1 MIRSLLVPATGTETD
16 LTALTTAAKIARAF
30 LAHIEV
36 LHVRLDAIDVAVQ
49 TASGQGGPL
58 VEHLIQQLEQDAHE
72 RESRA
77 RRTFE
82 DFCRRENVPLLDES
96 GSGPAVGP
104 SAQWHVETGDEPDT
118 VASHGIFAD
127 LVICARSP
135 GNHFTARLILESALL
150 NTGRPLL
157 IPSAGGTPSDFRGD
171 TVAIAWKPT
180 PQAARAVAAAMPLL
194 ARAKDVV
201 VMTVEEE
208 DSIGQADG
216 LVRNLARHGLRVR
229 TERLASGVRDAAT
242 ILLDAAAKE
251 ASLLVM
257 GGYGHS
263 RIREWVFGG
272 FTRQVLADAPL
283 PVFMAH

>member
-1 MIRSLLVPATGTETD
+1 MMRSLLVPVTGTEAD
-16 LTALTTAAKIARAF
+16 LTALTTALKIARDF
-30 LAHIEV
+30 SAHIDA
-36 LHVRLDAIDVAVQ
+36 LHVRLDAVDVAVK

-72 RESRA
+72 RETRA

-82 DFCRRENVPLLDES
+82 DFCNRENVPRVDRP
-96 GSGPAVGP
+96 GSEQAVSP
-104 SAQWHVETGDEPDT
+104 SAQWHVETGDEPGT
-118 VASHGIFAD
+118 VASYGMLVD
-127 LVICARSP
+127 LIVCARSAD
-135 GNHFTARLILESALL
+135 NHFATRLILESALL

-157 IPSAGGTPSDFRGD
+157 IPSAVGTLPEFTGG

-180 PQAARAVAAAMPLL
+180 PQAARAITAAMPLL

-208 DSIGQADG
+208 DSIRKADG
-216 LVRNLARHGLRVR
+216 LMRNLAWHGLRAS
-229 TERLASGVRDAAT
+229 TERLSLKGRDPAKT
-242 ILLDAAAKE
+242 LLDAAEKK

-272 FTRQVLADAPL
+272 FTQQVLADAPL

>member
-1 MIRSLLVPATGTETD
+1 MMRSLLVPVTGIEAD
-16 LTALTTAAKIARAF
+16 LTALTTALKIARDF
-30 LAHIEV
+30 SAHIDA
-36 LHVRLDAIDVAVQ
+36 LHVRLDAVDVAVK

-72 RESRA
+72 RETRA

-82 DFCRRENVPLLDES
+82 DFCNRENVPRVDMP
-96 GSGPAVGP
+96 GSEQAVSP
-104 SAQWHVETGDEPDT
+104 SAQWHVETGDEPGN
-118 VASHGIFAD
+118 VASHGMLAD
-127 LVICARSP
+127 LIVCPRSP
-135 GNHFTARLILESALL
+135 DNHFTTRLILESALL

-157 IPSAGGTPSDFRGD
+157 IPGAVGTDPEFTGG

-180 PQAARAVAAAMPLL
+180 PQAARAITAAMPLL

-208 DSIGQADG
+208 DSIRKADG
-216 LVRNLARHGLRVR
+216 LMRNLAWHGLRAS
-229 TERLASGVRDAAT
+229 TERLPLKGRDPAKT
-242 ILLDAAAKE
+242 LLDAADKK

-272 FTRQVLADAPL
+272 FTQQILADAPL

>member
-1 MIRSLLVPATGTETD
+1 MRSLLVPVTGTEAD
-16 LTALTTAAKIARAF
+16 LTALTTALKIARDF
-30 LAHIEV
+30 SAHLDV
-36 LHVRLDAIDVAVQ
+36 LHVRLDAVDVAVK

-58 VEHLIQQLEQDAHE
+58 VEHLIQQLEEEGHE
-72 RESRA
+72 RETRA

-82 DFCRRENVPLLDES
+82 DFCNRENVPLVDMP
-96 GSGPAVGP
+96 GSEPTVSP

-118 VASHGIFAD
+118 VASHGMLAD

-135 GNHFTARLILESALL
+135 HNHFTTRLILESALL

-157 IPSAGGTPSDFRGD
+157 IPGVVGKAPEFGGGT
-171 TVAIAWKPT
+171 VVIAWKPT
-180 PQAARAVAAAMPLL
+180 PHAARAVTAAMPLL
-194 ARAKDVV
+194 ARAKEVV

-208 DSIGQADG
+208 DSLGTADG
-216 LVRNLARHGLRVR
+216 LVQNLAWHGLRASG
-229 TERLASGVRDAAT
+229 ERLPLKGRDPAKT
-242 ILLDAAAKE
+242 LLDAAETK

-263 RIREWVFGG
+263 RIREWVLGG
-272 FTRQVLADAPL
+272 FTQQVLADAPL

>member
-1 MIRSLLVPATGTETD
+1 MRSLLVPATGTQAD
-16 LTALTTAAKIARAF
+16 LTALTTALKIARDF
-30 LAHIEV
+30 SAHIDV
-36 LHVRLDAIDVAVQ
+36 LHVRLDAVDVAVKV
-49 TASGQGGPL
+49 ASGQGGPL
-58 VEHLIQQLEQDAHE
+58 VEHLIQQLEEDAHE
-72 RESRA
+72 RETRA

-82 DFCRRENVPLLDES
+82 DFCTRENVRLVDAPGCE
-96 GSGPAVGP
+96 PAVSP
-104 SAQWHVETGDEPDT
+104 SAQWHVETGDEPDM
-118 VASHGIFAD
+118 VVFHGMLAD

-135 GNHFTARLILESALL
+135 DNHFTTRLILESALL

-157 IPSAGGTPSDFRGD
+157 IPSAVGTPPDFGGG

-180 PQAARAVAAAMPLL
+180 PQAARAITAAMPLL

-201 VMTVEEE
+201 VMTIEEE
-208 DSIGQADG
+208 DSFWKADG
-216 LVRNLARHGLRVR
+216 LVRNLAWHGLRAS
-229 TERLASGVRDAAT
+229 TERLALKGRDPAKT
-242 ILLDAAAKE
+242 LLDAAEKK

-272 FTRQVLADAPL
+272 FTRQILADAPL

>member
-1 MIRSLLVPATGTETD
+1 MMRSLLVPATGTQAD
-16 LTALTTAAKIARAF
+16 LTALTTALKIARDF
-30 LAHIEV
+30 SAHIDV
-36 LHVRLDAIDVAVQ
+36 LHVRLDAVDVAVKV
-49 TASGQGGPL
+49 ASGQGGPL
-58 VEHLIQQLEQDAHE
+58 VEHLIQQLEEDAHE
-72 RESRA
+72 RETRA

-82 DFCRRENVPLLDES
+82 DFCTRENVRLVDAPGCE
-96 GSGPAVGP
+96 PAVSP

-118 VASHGIFAD
+118 VVSHGMLAD
-127 LVICARSP
+127 MVICARSP
-135 GNHFTARLILESALL
+135 DNHFTTRLILESALL

-157 IPSAGGTPSDFRGD
+157 IPSAVGTPPDFGGG

-180 PQAARAVAAAMPLL
+180 PEAARAVTAAMPLL

-201 VMTVEEE
+201 VMTIEEE
-208 DSIGQADG
+208 DSLWQMDG
-216 LVRNLARHGLRVR
+216 LVRNLAWHGLRAS
-229 TERLASGVRDAAT
+229 TERLPLKGRDPAKT
-242 ILLDAAAKE
+242 LLDAAEKK

-272 FTRQVLADAPL
+272 FTRQILADAPL

>member
-1 MIRSLLVPATGTETD
+1 MMRSLLVPATGTQAD
-16 LTALTTAAKIARAF
+16 LTALTTALKIARDF
-30 LAHIEV
+30 SAHIDV
-36 LHVRLDAIDVAVQ
+36 LHVRLDAVDVAVK
-49 TASGQGGPL
+49 TTSGQGGPL

-72 RESRA
+72 RETRA

-82 DFCRRENVPLLDES
+82 DFCTRENVRLVDAPGCE
-96 GSGPAVGP
+96 PAVSP
-104 SAQWHVETGDEPDT
+104 SAQWHVETGDEPDM
-118 VASHGIFAD
+118 VVSHGMLAD

-135 GNHFTARLILESALL
+135 DNHFTTRLILERALL

-157 IPSAGGTPSDFRGD
+157 IPSAVGTPPDFGGG

-180 PQAARAVAAAMPLL
+180 PEAARAVTAAMPLL
-194 ARAKDVV
+194 ALAKDVV
-201 VMTVEEE
+201 VMTVDEE
-208 DSIGQADG
+208 DSLWQMDG
-216 LVRNLARHGLRVR
+216 LVRNLAWHGLRAS
-229 TERLASGVRDAAT
+229 TESLALKGRDPAKT
-242 ILLDAAAKE
+242 LLDAAEKK

-272 FTRQVLADAPL
+272 FTRQILADAPL